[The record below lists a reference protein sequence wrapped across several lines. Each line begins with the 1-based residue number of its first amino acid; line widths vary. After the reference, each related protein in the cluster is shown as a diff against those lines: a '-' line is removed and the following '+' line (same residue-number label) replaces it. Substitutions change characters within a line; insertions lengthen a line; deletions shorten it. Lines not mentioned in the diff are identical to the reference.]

1 MSHHHHFTPDMQ
13 ILKQP
18 FSALSNDPAAMEI
31 MNPFQDLINPIGYS
45 AELPSLNYQSS
56 MGFCPESFLP
66 PEFAANLCQNFP
78 ADGHHPLLQSEM
90 KTKKKA
96 APRAAN
102 RPSMNSKITDHTPE
116 ISSLT
121 HSESATKSTN
131 SGGRRKRKKNG
142 EEEEEVQ
149 VVEEEEE
156 KQQQREVVHVRAKRG
171 QATDSHSLA
180 ERVRREKINE
190 RLRCLQEIVPGCYKT
205 MGMAVMLD
213 EIINYV
219 QSLQNQV
226 EFLSLKLA
234 AASTYYDFNSE
245 RDHTGTMQRAKAYEG
260 LKMER
265 LHGSEG
271 VANSNPLDHSSGG
284 SPYPSVPHSS

>member
-1 MSHHHHFTPDMQ
+1 MSDHHHRQFTPDMQ

-18 FSALSNDPAAMEI
+18 FSALNNDPAAMEI
-31 MNPFQDLINPIGYS
+31 INPFQDLINPIGYS
-45 AELPSLNYQSS
+45 AALPSMNFQSS
-56 MGFCPESFLP
+56 MVGFCPETFLA
-66 PEFAANLCQNFP
+66 PEFAENLCQNFP
-78 ADGHHPLLQSEM
+78 ADGHHSLLQSEM
-90 KTKKKA
+90 KTKKPV
-96 APRAAN
+96 PRAAN
-102 RPSMNSKITDHTPE
+102 RPSINSKITDHTPE
-116 ISSLT
+116 SSLT
-121 HSESATKSTN
+121 HSESATKN

-142 EEEEEVQ
+142 EEEVQ
-149 VVEEEEE
+149 VEEEEE
-156 KQQQREVVHVRAKRG
+156 QQQQREVVHVRAKRG

-245 RDHTGTMQRAKAYEG
+245 RDDTGTLQVRFQT
-260 LKMER
+260 
-265 LHGSEG
+265 
-271 VANSNPLDHSSGG
+271 N
-284 SPYPSVPHSS
+284 